1 MKLFNGFV
9 ICLSQLSSR
18 DLCFYITVLC
28 LFFMSNQKN
37 ILTTPGGVEDNEGIF
52 VRIEYGGLEVGSH

>member
-9 ICLSQLSSR
+9 LRVSQLSSR
-18 DLCFYITVLC
+18 DLCYIDFFAYLC
-28 LFFMSNQKN
+28 QSKIIM
-37 ILTTPGGVEDNEGIF
+37 LTTPGGVEHNEGIF

>member
-9 ICLSQLSSR
+9 LWLIQLSSL
-18 DLCFYITVLC
+18 DLCYIEFFAYLC
-28 LFFMSNQKN
+28 HSKKN
-37 ILTTPGGVEDNEGIF
+37 MLTTPGGVEHYEGIF